1 MKSGMQMMLESMLG
15 ADGLKAVDEV
25 KRVLPAVPQLIENIK
40 TEWNEAKKRDAHM
53 TKLLERIATQNEVL
67 LGRVE
72 ALGFKVDPNKTEEL
86 PPTLAHHLAQPE
98 NMHFAFPIDKLDEYE
113 SRQDK
118 ERHGSNRDSNANG

>member
-15 ADGLKAVDEV
+15 ADGLKAVEEV
-25 KRVLPAVPQLIENIK
+25 KRILPAVPQLIENIK
-40 TEWNEAKKRDAHM
+40 TEWNDAKKRDAHM
-53 TKLLERIATQNEVL
+53 IALLERIATQNEVL

-98 NMHFAFPIDKLDEYE
+98 NAHFAECADCGIVHTEL
-113 SRQDK
+113 
-118 ERHGSNRDSNANG
+118 ERNANHGSNRDSNANG